1 MNSRSRGQASTIGGV
16 FLAVLIVMLVSY
28 IHMTL
33 NYITNYNIEMSQW
46 VNVANERIR
55 EDLVIISIEVG
66 NEVSLEL
73 DDVNSYGADY
83 SPKGIGSIRN
93 RLANIDQRSLDI
105 SDSGNY
111 SCSINFEF
119 KYSLAG
125 QALNGNVS
133 IYLSAT
139 GMDGYEDTG
148 PTDAIEVEVMIYAFN
163 FETNSWDL
171 LKKCIV
177 FSSEFKWYNCT
188 LTREH
193 LSGDSVRIMIMVI
206 GRSEKALRVEKR
218 WFFITYVSDVYWPLV
233 WLSVSVDYMNVK
245 VKYFD
250 GILPTIK
257 VKNVGACSSR
267 IVDIWLI
274 NETHHVH
281 FPTNITIPS
290 GTEISIDMNKLGEA
304 EVNGVTKRDAGEI
317 KLTYNSRYVIKLVTV
332 RGNIFT
338 YVLQIS

>member
-28 IHMTL
+28 IHLTL

-46 VNVANERIR
+46 ISIVNERVK
-55 EDLVIISIEVG
+55 ENLIITGIEIG
-66 NEVSLEL
+66 NEVSLKL
-73 DDVNSYGADY
+73 DEVNSYGADY

-188 LTREH
+188 LAKQH
-193 LSGDSVRIMIMVI
+193 LSGDSVRIMIRVI
-206 GRSEKALRVEKR
+206 GRSEKALKIEE
-218 WFFITYVSDVYWPLV
+218 WLWLIDNIYWPLV
-233 WLSVSVDYMNVK
+233 WLNVSVDYMNVK

-250 GILPTIK
+250 GTLPIIK
-257 VKNVGACSSR
+257 VKNSDACSSR

-281 FPTNITIPS
+281 FITNTTILP
-290 GTEISIDMNKLGEA
+290 GAEVSIDMSKLGEA
-304 EVNGVTKRDAGEI
+304 EIDGVTKKDANKI
-317 KLTYNSRYVIKLVTV
+317 KLTYNSRYVIKLVTA